1 MSYEHPIIAVT
12 GSSGAGSSSITRAFE
27 HIFRRE
33 RVRAVYI
40 QGSAFHRYDRDEM
53 RCEQEKAK
61 SEGRVLVKR
70 KDGTVFMIQP
80 VEKPESPL
88 DVEGINLKLT
98 ADEIVGMVREI
109 RRR

>member
-1 MSYEHPIIAVT
+1 MTTFTFSEARQKFAAVL
-12 GSSGAGSSSITRAFE
+12 
-27 HIFRRE
+27 
-33 RVRAVYI
+33 
-40 QGSAFHRYDRDEM
+40 
-53 RCEQEKAK
+53 EKAK

-80 VEKPESPL
+80 VERPESPL
-88 DVEGINLKLT
+88 DVEGVNLTLT

>member
-1 MSYEHPIIAVT
+1 MTIFTFSDARQRVAAVL
-12 GSSGAGSSSITRAFE
+12 
-27 HIFRRE
+27 
-33 RVRAVYI
+33 
-40 QGSAFHRYDRDEM
+40 
-53 RCEQEKAK
+53 EKAK
-61 SEGRVLVKR
+61 SEGRVLIKR

>member
-1 MSYEHPIIAVT
+1 MTTFTFSEARQKFAAVL
-12 GSSGAGSSSITRAFE
+12 
-27 HIFRRE
+27 
-33 RVRAVYI
+33 
-40 QGSAFHRYDRDEM
+40 
-53 RCEQEKAK
+53 EKAK

-80 VEKPESPL
+80 VERPESPL
-88 DVEGINLKLT
+88 DVEGVNLKLT

>member
-1 MSYEHPIIAVT
+1 
-12 GSSGAGSSSITRAFE
+12 
-27 HIFRRE
+27 
-33 RVRAVYI
+33 
-40 QGSAFHRYDRDEM
+40 M
-53 RCEQEKAK
+53 RTFTFSEARQRFASVLEKAK

-98 ADEIVGMVREI
+98 AEEIVGIVREI

>member
-1 MSYEHPIIAVT
+1 MTIFTFSDARQRFAAVL
-12 GSSGAGSSSITRAFE
+12 
-27 HIFRRE
+27 
-33 RVRAVYI
+33 
-40 QGSAFHRYDRDEM
+40 
-53 RCEQEKAK
+53 EKAK

>member
-1 MSYEHPIIAVT
+1 MTIFTFSDARQRFAAVL
-12 GSSGAGSSSITRAFE
+12 
-27 HIFRRE
+27 
-33 RVRAVYI
+33 
-40 QGSAFHRYDRDEM
+40 
-53 RCEQEKAK
+53 EKAK
-61 SEGRVLVKR
+61 SEGRVLIKR

>member
-1 MSYEHPIIAVT
+1 MTTFTFSEARQRFAAVL
-12 GSSGAGSSSITRAFE
+12 
-27 HIFRRE
+27 
-33 RVRAVYI
+33 
-40 QGSAFHRYDRDEM
+40 
-53 RCEQEKAK
+53 EKAK

-88 DVEGINLKLT
+88 DVEGVNLRLT
-98 ADEIVGMVREI
+98 ADEIVGMVREV